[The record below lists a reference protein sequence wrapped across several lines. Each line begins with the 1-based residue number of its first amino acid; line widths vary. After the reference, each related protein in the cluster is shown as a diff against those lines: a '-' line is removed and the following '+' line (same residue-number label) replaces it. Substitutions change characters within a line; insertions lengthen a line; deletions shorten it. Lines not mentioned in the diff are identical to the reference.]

1 MRALRLLVIDLAA
14 FLLAGYLA
22 LLIRDNFDF
31 SAEHFEGMSPYIGF
45 SFAAGLLIFPII
57 GINRSLW
64 RYSTFGDFLRIGA
77 ASLLVVLAATTLT
90 FAFNR
95 LEGLARAIPILHF
108 ILAVGLLGAV
118 RASMRFVHE
127 MRSRPRAGTDP
138 ERLPGEQ
145 VLIVGLNVVASLFVR
160 SANEFAADRIHV
172 VGVLGTSD
180 RHRGGLL
187 QGVPILGLP
196 EDVEAILRQL
206 DVHGVNVDRIVVALT
221 QRELSPAIR
230 EALEAV
236 ENGSEVRVDYFSER
250 LGFSER
256 PASPA
261 VSKASGVRSG
271 DPGDTL
277 PSLRNVLD
285 HAVLS
290 RPYWRWKRLFD
301 LVVAFVLIVATL
313 PLMLVVALLVMLD
326 IGQPVVFWQQRP
338 GACGRRLRLYKFR
351 TMRAAHDGDG
361 NRVPEEARVSRI
373 GTFLRRSRL
382 DELPQL
388 FNILVGQMSFV
399 GPRPLLPV
407 DQSPAFSGRLAVRP
421 GLTGWAQVNGGRQ
434 VSALDK
440 ATMDLW
446 YIRNASFSL
455 DIRIAFMTLRMLVY
469 GEKTDQR
476 AIAAAWREIEA
487 WRAQTASA

>member
-31 SAEHFEGMSPYIGF
+31 SYNHFESMGPYIGF
-45 SFAAGLLIFPII
+45 CCAAGLLIFPTI

-64 RYSTFGDFLRIGA
+64 RYSTFGDFLRIGV
-77 ASLLVVLAATTLT
+77 ASLLAVLAATTLT

-95 LEGLARAIPILHF
+95 LDGLARAIPILHL
-108 ILAVGLLGAV
+108 ILAVGALGAV

-127 MRSRPRAGTDP
+127 MRSRPRAVANL
-138 ERLPGEQ
+138 ERVQGEQ
-145 VLIVGLNVVASLFVR
+145 VLIVGLNVVAALFVR
-160 SANEFAADRIHV
+160 SANEFAADRIHI

-196 EDVEAILRQL
+196 EDVGAILRQL
-206 DVHGVNVDRIVVALT
+206 DVHGVTVQRIVVALA
-221 QRELSPAIR
+221 QGELSPAIR
-230 EALEAV
+230 EALDAV
-236 ENGSEVRVDYFSER
+236 ENGTEVRVDYFSER

-256 PASPA
+256 PAQVPA
-261 VSKASGVRSG
+261 APGAGVRSG
-271 DPGDTL
+271 GPGETL
-277 PSLRNVLD
+277 PSLRSVLD
-285 HAVLS
+285 DAVLS

-301 LVVAFVLIVATL
+301 LAVAFVLIVATL
-313 PLMLVVALLVMLD
+313 PLMLLVGLLVMLD

-351 TMRAAHDGDG
+351 TMRSAHDGDG
-361 NRVPEEARVSRI
+361 QRVPEGERVSRI

-407 DQSPAFSGRLAVRP
+407 DQSPDFSGRLAVRP

-455 DIRIAFMTLRMLVY
+455 DIKIAFMTLSMLLH
-469 GEKTDQR
+469 GEKTDQH

-487 WRAQTASA
+487 WRTQTSGA